1 MRIRELDSPNIA
13 IKCIHALYEN
23 HQPPQPLR
31 SEDPTAMVPHQPVLI
46 KLPYSVKEIEAV
58 ALVGFHSTGNSS
70 TSNQVECRKKK
81 EVRKGLNR
89 SRL

>member
-1 MRIRELDSPNIA
+1 
-13 IKCIHALYEN
+13 
-23 HQPPQPLR
+23 
-31 SEDPTAMVPHQPVLI
+31 MVPHQPVLI

-58 ALVGFHSTGNSS
+58 TLGGFHSTGNSS